1 MELGSFDL
9 SSLDIS
15 SEIPPL
21 DMLVRLSA
29 AVGLAFIIGL
39 ERELRGKP
47 AGLRT
52 HMLVSLGAASFMLLG
67 LHVLFATATG
77 DPSAR
82 IDPTR
87 VIEGVIGG
95 IGFLGAGSIIQGR
108 GSVHGITTGAA
119 IWTAGAIGAACGM
132 GDLPLAAMV
141 AGFAFVIVVVLGF
154 FERRVIED
162 RS

>member
-1 MELGSFDL
+1 MDIQL
-9 SSLDIS
+9 STFTQT
-15 SEIPPL
+15 EIPIL
-21 DMLVRLSA
+21 EMAIRLSA
-29 AVGLAFIIGL
+29 AALLALFLGL

-52 HMLVSLGAASFMLLG
+52 HMLVSLGAAGFMLIAME
-67 LHVLFATATG
+67 VLFATATG

-95 IGFLGAGSIIQGR
+95 IGFLGAGSIIQSR

-119 IWTAGAIGAACGM
+119 IWTAGAIGLACGL
-132 GDLPLAAMV
+132 GNFILASMITALAV
-141 AGFAFVIVVVLGF
+141 VITVILGL
-154 FERRVIED
+154 FEREVIND
-162 RS
+162 